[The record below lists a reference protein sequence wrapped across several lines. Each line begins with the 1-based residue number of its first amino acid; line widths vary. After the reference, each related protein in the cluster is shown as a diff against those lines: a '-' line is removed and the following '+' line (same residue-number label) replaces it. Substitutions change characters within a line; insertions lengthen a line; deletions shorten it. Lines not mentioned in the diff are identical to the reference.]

1 MNIFLPD
8 RLVRASLVTLVLLI
22 PAVARTQ
29 VVINE
34 VLADNQTTLLNEGI
48 YPDWIELHNTSTVA
62 VDLSDWSLSQ
72 STATPRQYI
81 FPAGTSIPGSGYL
94 LVYCDLLTNAPGL
107 HANFRLGR
115 SGENVSLYGPPSA
128 GGIRQDSVDF
138 GLQVSD
144 ASVSRIP
151 DGAPNNWRLTAP
163 TPGAANGGELS
174 IAPPT
179 NLKVNE
185 VMANPNGGDDWF
197 ELFNPETNHVQL
209 DGLVWSDRTT
219 IPATNRAIASL
230 SFIAP
235 GGFIQFIADDR
246 DVPSDHTSFRLS
258 SSGDNVILYAPDR
271 SNVVERVTYTTPQA
285 NGVSFG
291 RLPDGSTNIVTFAAG
306 RSTPGESNF
315 QSITEIVVN
324 EVVTHT
330 DPPLED
336 AIELYNPTT
345 NAVDI
350 SYWWL
355 SNSRDNPQKYQ
366 IPANTVVPPGGYIV
380 FYEWPFDRRGF
391 NSNSFGTNMSFTLN
405 SARGDQVYL
414 HTADSNGNLTYFRTS
429 RDFGP
434 AANGVSFGRYVRSD
448 NNTDFV
454 AMSQRTFG
462 SDNPGSLADFRTGT
476 GLPNAYPLVGP
487 LVINEIMYHPPDI
500 DNQGTNV
507 DNNLDEYI
515 EIYNI
520 SPAAVQ
526 LFDPIVYPFADGR
539 TNTWRLRGVVD
550 FDFPA
555 NVTLGSSNYLLVVNF
570 DPRTN
575 VTQLDAFRTKFG
587 VPQGIQI
594 FGPYSSEL
602 GNGGGS
608 VELYRPDVPQPP
620 GRVDEGLVPYIRIDR
635 VQYED
640 EAPWPAQPDGNGPSL
655 QRLHVFGYGND
666 PTNWVASA
674 ATPGTVFIP
683 NTPPFIFPISDMTSN
698 EMQRIVFTINAT
710 DTNLPAQTLSYS
722 LLGPPVGATIS
733 SNGVFRWRPSEEQGP
748 GTYSISVRVTDS
760 GLPSQSST
768 QTFRINVNEVNR
780 PPTFNIRERWVK
792 ALNTLVFL
800 TGRDEDVPPQ
810 FVDFSI
816 AGTAPT
822 GLEVDPG
829 TGLVMWTPT
838 EDQASTNAYRVTVQ
852 ATDDGEP
859 PLTSQFTY
867 SIHVLPSDAVLIVAD
882 VFNIGLDVVVAW
894 EATVGKTYRVDYI
907 DSLEQPN
914 WQPAS
919 DPMGAFGTTMSW
931 SQARFAT
938 QRFYRVVQLD

>member
-1 MNIFLPD
+1 MNAFLSD
-8 RLVRASLVTLVLLI
+8 RLKAALPLLVLALI
-22 PAVARTQ
+22 LPTMARGQ

-34 VLADNQTTLLNEGI
+34 VMADNQSTLLNEGI
-48 YPDWIELHNTSTVA
+48 YPDWIELHNTSTVD
-62 VDLSDWSLSQ
+62 VNLSDWSLTQTLTS
-72 STATPRQYI
+72 PRLYI
-81 FPAGTSIPGSGYL
+81 FPAGTVIPASGYL
-94 LVYCDLLTNAPGL
+94 LIYCDQLTNAPGL
-107 HANFRLGR
+107 HANFRLSR
-115 SGENVSLYGPPSA
+115 SGETVGLYGPPSSS
-128 GGIRQDSVDF
+128 GTLQDVVSF

-151 DGAPNNWRLTAP
+151 DGAFNWRLTRP
-163 TPGAANGGELS
+163 TPGAANGGELLL
-174 IAPPT
+174 APPT

-197 ELFNPETNHVQL
+197 ELFNPETNYVQL

-219 IPATNRAIASL
+219 IPATNRAIANL

-235 GGFIQFIADDR
+235 GGFIQFFADDR
-246 DVPSDHTSFRLS
+246 AVPSDHVSFRLS
-258 SSGDNVILYAPDR
+258 SSADNVILYAPDR
-271 SNVVERVTYTTPQA
+271 TNVIERVSYSTAQA

-315 QSITEIVVN
+315 QLITDIIVN

-336 AIELYNPTT
+336 AIELHNPTT

-366 IPANTVVPPGGYIV
+366 IPANTVVAPGGYIA

-391 NSNSFGTNMSFTLN
+391 NSNSFGTNLSFTLN

-414 HTADSNGNLTYFRTS
+414 HTADSNGNLTFFRTS

-434 AANGVSFGRYVRSD
+434 AENGVSFGRYVRSD
-448 NNTDFV
+448 GNTDFV

-462 SDNPGSLADFRTGT
+462 VDNPTSEAEFRMGT
-476 GLPNAYPLVGP
+476 GLANAYPKVGP

-500 DNQGTNV
+500 NNQGTNV

-515 EIYNI
+515 EIFNI
-520 SPAAVQ
+520 STAAVP

-550 FDFPA
+550 FDFPT
-555 NVTLGSSNYLLVVNF
+555 NVTLAPSNYLLVVNF

-575 VTQLDAFRTKFG
+575 LTQLDAFRSKFG
-587 VPQGIQI
+587 VPSGMQI
-594 FGPYSSEL
+594 FGPYGSEL

-608 VELYRPDVPQPP
+608 VELYKPDVPQPP
-620 GRVDEGLVPYIRIDR
+620 GRVDEGLVPYIRVDR

-655 QRLHVFGYGND
+655 QRLHVLGYGND
-666 PTNWVASA
+666 PTNWVASVP
-674 ATPGTVFIP
+674 TPGSVFIP
-683 NTPPFIFPISDMTSN
+683 NTPPFITPISDMTSN
-698 EMQRIVFTINAT
+698 EMRRIVFTVEAT
-710 DTNLPAQTLSYS
+710 DTNVPAQALSFS
-722 LLGPPVGATIS
+722 LLEPPAGATI
-733 SNGVFRWRPSEEQGP
+733 SNGVFRWRPSEVQGP
-748 GTYSISVRVTDS
+748 GTYTIRVRVTDN
-760 GLPSQSST
+760 GIPSQSST

-792 ALNTLVFL
+792 AGNTLTFR
-800 TGRDEDVPPQ
+800 TGNDEDVPPN
-810 FVDFSI
+810 FLEFSI
-816 AGTAPT
+816 AGAAPE
-822 GLEVDPG
+822 GLAVDPG
-829 TGLVMWTPT
+829 SGYVTWTPT
-838 EDQASTNAYRVTVQ
+838 EEQASTNAYRVTVQ

-859 PLTSQFTY
+859 MLTSQFTY
-867 SIHVLPSDAVLIVAD
+867 SIHVLPSTAVLIVAD
-882 VFNIGLDVVVAW
+882 VFNIGLDVVIEW
-894 EATVGKTYRVDYI
+894 DSTI
-907 DSLEQPN
+907 DKNYSIEFTDALDPPN
-914 WQPAS
+914 WQPTG
-919 DPMGAFGTTMSW
+919 DFLFGSGTRMTWGQPRFS
-931 SQARFAT
+931 AR
-938 QRFYRVVQLD
+938 RFYRVVQID